1 MQTAIEELL
10 QNKDS
15 ENFSLVQ
22 KLSEINAA
30 FVHPALGSQVVPL
43 ISVEFIDKL
52 VNDVTE
58 DVAGNFLEFLLS
70 SFKPINQ
77 GGTWG
82 LSQLAFLLICHSVKV
97 QSLVTTQ
104 ARQIAYD
111 NFKNHGFM
119 LLLSP
124 ALSLNVN
131 VQPAILYQKLEL
143 ESATLVKQLLENS
156 AKEFMVSDAFLN
168 KVRSDSEFAQL
179 LVDYIWQVNPSSAK
193 RKIRDLSYFANSLTA
208 SLGFVVP
215 INGYNMPNCAIANIE
230 NKETADKLLNA
241 IFDGLKSKPDVKS
254 KTVMHSLLNAVCLN
268 IQYDIRSTY
277 SFSFAEQLSFWDR
290 YTIDFCFNKNEEKAR
305 SVFEKCLNKFNNV
318 VDDWDNDFWY
328 PEVDEIRD
336 FSNAN
341 LSVDGISRLYTR
353 RQFIENRNISDS
365 VRKEMQ
371 YFANYANL
379 IERDWQ
385 EHVINKD
392 SYISKDSQ
400 FTVQD
405 LAQEKI
411 DRLIENINIY
421 RNALNS
427 PALQSANPLIQSIK
441 RINLSSLYSLLR
453 TAMFSEHEKETVVEA
468 FSNAATSCDLQAS
481 PNYFSALSFVINAF
495 DDIFKDSLLNIREC
509 VEKANA
515 LRGWMDWNRS
525 VDNYW
530 RWVYAVTRKEQPEDF
545 EKYLLSREGFF
556 DTLKH
561 YEYTGSVLQG
571 FNPIEAR
578 GGFSFNTFY
587 SFIEHVLA
595 PSSGP
600 EVSKYV
606 CGRTDLILPFL
617 RLSYL
622 YGLDIIAL
630 KALIDKEFEEQ
641 DSDDYDSQNK
651 ASIAHDLGQFTLKA
665 MDVEH
670 IKAWRPFLI
679 KYPSLRKFAG
689 RLEQCAPP
697 QEDEPLESVKARLS
711 QFIFDNVPNVE
722 GISEHVEHALA
733 NGWDQEIWDE
743 FVMHLS
749 KHSRTTTLIPDH
761 SYEYNGYEVK
771 FLTLDD
777 ARALYIGEL
786 SGCCQHINEGA
797 GNDAAIQSYF
807 ETWCRVLVWTSKASG
822 KILAQSFVWLNKVQN
837 AIVLDSVES
846 VHDSE
851 DDIVEEVIIP
861 MIQNWAE
868 GYYAAHNKAVYI
880 GDTDYG
886 ITQAVNNAETKSE
899 TEAKNSHQ
907 ANVYEMEPFA
917 ELEYTDVEEYVYL
930 I

>member
-1 MQTAIEELL
+1 MQSAIEALL
-10 QNKDS
+10 QNKDA
-15 ENFSLVQ
+15 ENFSVIQQL
-22 KLSEINAA
+22 LALNAS
-30 FVHPALGSQVVPL
+30 FVHNAQGNQLCPL
-43 ISVEFIDKL
+43 ISIECIDKII
-52 VNDVTE
+52 NEVTE
-58 DVAGNFLEFLLS
+58 EVAGNFLEYLLT

-82 LSQLAFLLICHSVKV
+82 FSQSAFLLICHSVKV
-97 QSLVTTQ
+97 LGLIATPE
-104 ARQIAYD
+104 RQVLFD
-111 NFKNHGFM
+111 SFKNNGFM

-131 VQPAILYQKLEL
+131 AQPAALFQKLDL
-143 ESATLVKQLLENS
+143 SNALVTQVLENS
-156 AKEFMVSDAFLN
+156 AKTYMVSESFLN
-168 KVRSDSEFAQL
+168 KVRTDSVFAQS
-179 LVDYIWQVNPSSAK
+179 LVDYIWQVNPQSQK
-193 RKIRDLSYFANSLTA
+193 KKIRDLSHFSNYLTA
-208 SLGFVVP
+208 TFGFVTP
-215 INGYNMPNCAIANIE
+215 INGHIMPSCVIAKIE
-230 NKETADKLLNA
+230 DKETADKLLTA
-241 IFDGLKSKPDVKS
+241 IYEGLKSKPDVKS
-254 KTVMHSLLNAVCLN
+254 KTVMHSLLNAICLN
-268 IQYDIRSTY
+268 VQYDVRSTY
-277 SFSFAEQLSFWDR
+277 SFSFAEQLTYWDR
-290 YTIDFCFNKNEEKAR
+290 YTIDYCFAQNDEKAH
-305 SVFEKCLNKFNNV
+305 SVLHKCLTKFSNV
-318 VDDWDNDFWY
+318 VDEWDNDFWY

-336 FSNAN
+336 FAN
-341 LSVDGISRLYTR
+341 LTLSSDNISRLYTR
-353 RQFIENRNISDS
+353 RQFIENRNVSNS
-365 VRKEMQ
+365 AKKEMQ
-371 YFANYANL
+371 YFENYANL

-385 EHVINKD
+385 KFVIGVN
-392 SYISKDSQ
+392 SYLSEDSQ
-400 FTVQD
+400 FTVGD
-405 LAQEKI
+405 LAEEKFTL
-411 DRLIENINIY
+411 LIENIKTY
-421 RNALNS
+421 HSALNS
-427 PALQSANPLIQSIK
+427 TVLQELDPFIK
-441 RINLSSLYSLLR
+441 PIKSVGLSSLHSLLR
-453 TAMFSEHEKETVVEA
+453 NFMFSRHEKESVIQA
-468 FSNAATSCDLQAS
+468 FNNAANSCGLE
-481 PNYFSALSFVINAF
+481 PNANYYSALSFIINAF
-495 DDIFKDSLLNIREC
+495 SGIFGNNPLDIREY
-509 VEKANA
+509 VERANA

-530 RWVYAVTRKEQPEDF
+530 RWIFAVTRKEYPDEF
-545 EKYLLSREGFF
+545 EKYLLSTSGPFS
-556 DTLKH
+556 TLKN
-561 YEYTGSVLQG
+561 YEYSGAVLQA
-571 FNPIEAR
+571 FNPIDGR

-587 SFIEHVLA
+587 ALIEHVFA
-595 PSSGP
+595 PISGNALS
-600 EVSKYV
+600 ENVFS
-606 CGRTDLILPFL
+606 RTDLILPLL
-617 RLSYL
+617 RLTYL

-641 DSDDYDSQNK
+641 NSDDYDYKNK

-697 QEDEPLESVKARLS
+697 QENESLESIKARLS

-771 FLTLDD
+771 FLTLQD
-777 ARALYIGEL
+777 ARALYVGEL

-807 ETWCRVLVWTSKASG
+807 ETWCRVLVWISKTSG
-822 KILAQSFVWLNKVQN
+822 KILAQSFVWLNKEQN

-861 MIQNWAE
+861 MIQNWSE
-868 GYYAAHNKAVYI
+868 GYYTAHNKAVYI

-899 TEAKNSHQ
+899 TEAKTSHHSS
-907 ANVYEMEPFA
+907 VYEMAPFA